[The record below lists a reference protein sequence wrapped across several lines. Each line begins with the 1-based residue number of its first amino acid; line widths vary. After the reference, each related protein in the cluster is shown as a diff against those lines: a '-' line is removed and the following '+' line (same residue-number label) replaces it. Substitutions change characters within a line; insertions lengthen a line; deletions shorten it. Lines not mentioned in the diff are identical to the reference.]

1 MPDGSGPAPAHAPS
15 RAPQFLSAAAAV
27 PWVAAAVLM
36 LYAAPLV
43 HFILAGTSV
52 APAFNENIG
61 YRYFDMLRAVER
73 PADFTHPIQGTL
85 TGVLQQL
92 IYVALRLIDPAP
104 QNALVEKTNLF
115 ALATS
120 ASALVFL
127 AAVMLAVAR
136 SRAIDPAAKLA
147 LLFLPLVYEYGC
159 YYGFWFTLLPDYYV
173 FQQPL
178 LLSAA
183 FLSLALAKPALAE
196 RRRGRFAALAGAVMG
211 LLAGLKI
218 TYIAT
223 PALILA
229 APLFAY
235 SRHRLRDLAALA
247 AVAAASYALCL
258 LAYYHGNVAYA
269 EHFLALLYGW
279 LPGLTG
285 SSSFAGELFNVSPPW
300 YGSGSYVPLWLMAGF
315 CLIAVA
321 AALARNPKAA
331 LSLVVWA
338 GLAAI
343 ALNLYFV
350 LRRGA
355 ATSAIDFYLATPTLS
370 LILIARL
377 RPHRQPNAVLAAFSA
392 GTLALAALWTAM
404 SLTLV
409 RGDAGMIPIMAEADK
424 RAGGLWNERVYE
436 WNRSHG
442 LPIVTLIPN
451 NLFGVGT
458 IEDMMARGL
467 APLPAPPPFNANEN
481 PTRAELF
488 PQYLFIDYQ
497 STRAG
502 GIVMGPGR
510 REPMPKRYVF
520 MWMAPVDPHVW
531 AGDAAGAE
539 AESAYLEREGYL
551 ALLGTERCRTW
562 QVVFAGLAVHS
573 CVIGDAAL

>member
-1 MPDGSGPAPAHAPS
+1 MPDGSGPAPVNASP
-15 RAPQFLSAAAAV
+15 RFLSAAAAV
-27 PWVAAAVLM
+27 PWVAAAVLV
-36 LYAAPLV
+36 LYAAPLL

-73 PADFTHPIQGTL
+73 PSDFTHPIQGTL
-85 TGVLQQL
+85 TGDIQQL
-92 IYVALRLIDPAP
+92 IYLALRLIDRAP

-120 ASALVFL
+120 ASAVVVL

-136 SRAIDPAAKLA
+136 SRALDPAAKLA
-147 LLFLPLVYEYGC
+147 LLLLPLVYEYGC

-178 LLSAA
+178 LLCAA
-183 FLSLALAKPALAE
+183 FLSVALAKPALAE
-196 RRRGRFAALAGAVMG
+196 RQRGRLAALAGGVMG

-229 APLFAY
+229 APLFAN
-235 SRHRLRDLAALA
+235 SRRRLRDLAALA
-247 AVAAASYALCL
+247 AVSAATYALCL
-258 LAYYHGNVAYA
+258 VAYYHGNVAYA
-269 EHFLALLYGW
+269 FRFLTLLYAW

-285 SSSFAGELFNVSPPW
+285 SSSFAGELFDLGPPW
-300 YGSGSYVPLWLMAGF
+300 YGGGSYVPLWLMAGF
-315 CLIAVA
+315 CLVSVA
-321 AALARNPKAA
+321 AALARNAKAA
-331 LSLVVWA
+331 RSLVVWA

-355 ATSAIDFYLATPTLS
+355 ATSAIDFYLATPTVS
-370 LILIARL
+370 LMLIARL
-377 RPHRQPNAVLAAFSA
+377 RPHRNANAVLAAFSV
-392 GTLALAALWTAM
+392 GTLALATLWTAM

-409 RGDAGMIPIMAEADK
+409 RGDAGMIPIMAEADR

-497 STRAG
+497 STRQD

-510 REPMPKRYVF
+510 REPMPGRYVF
-520 MWMAPVDPHVW
+520 MWTAPVDPSNW

-539 AESAYLEREGYL
+539 AERAYLEREGYL

-562 QVVFAGLAVHS
+562 QVVFGGLEVHS
-573 CVIGDAAL
+573 CVVGEGAP